1 MVPRAP
7 QEGGAGLRGAP
18 AQKERYQGDNSS
30 RIPSQSHTDSCICL
44 EIGRLYHT
52 RDPAPSKDK
61 SRSESTW
68 PPKQCGME
76 MKPEASGQ
84 GRKRKYLDEGGTEI
98 ESETLGQGKKP
109 KCQNEGATDLEF
121 LEPSKTRKRIPQEHQ
136 NLELQSQQLGKD
148 KLWEPH
154 QESLR
159 QLKPPEWAKG
169 PQEQAVTGRKSGD
182 GDKSLKRP
190 CCVIEEHAE
199 NYLRQKYQRLL
210 QHLPPSDNMKSDP
223 QRVHTT
229 LGDTLKIKGCVE
241 GHSHGSRTTQCDPKQ
256 ATVVTTKEC
265 VSPDLKVKTCTE
277 NSSDT
282 QKKDAV
288 NLEGRQGHHL
298 EPDLLRAE
306 AQVFLHSGSSRS
318 LPNMK
323 PVVITEK
330 KPVTKQE
337 KGRGTNEVLDVT
349 EDMEKEVRNAL
360 GPGPQEEIL
369 TSAFKLHITRGD
381 IHTLK
386 NGEWLNDE
394 VINFYMNL
402 LVERNNKKG
411 YPALHVF
418 NTFFYPKLKHGG
430 YCSVKRWT
438 RGIKLFEKE
447 IVLVPIH
454 QKVHWSLI
462 VIDLRK
468 QSIVYYDSMGQ
479 TGQSIC
485 ETIFE
490 YLQNESKTQRNI
502 ELDPLEWKRY
512 SMTSKEIPQ
521 QLNGSDCGIF
531 TCKYADY
538 ISRDQ
543 PLTFS
548 QQHMPIFRKKMVW
561 EILHSHLL

>member
-1 MVPRAP
+1 MWQP
-7 QEGGAGLRGAP
+7 
-18 AQKERYQGDNSS
+18 
-30 RIPSQSHTDSCICL
+30 T
-44 EIGRLYHT
+44 
-52 RDPAPSKDK
+52 
-61 SRSESTW
+61 
-68 PPKQCGME
+68 QCEME
-76 MKPEASGQ
+76 MKPGTSGQ
-84 GRKRKYLDEGGTEI
+84 GHKRKYQNEVGTDI
-98 ESETLGQGKKP
+98 ESEALGQGKKL
-109 KCQNEGATDLEF
+109 KCQDEGATDLAFGEH
-121 LEPSKTRKRIPQEHQ
+121 SKPWKRIPQEQ
-136 NLELQSQQLGKD
+136 QGLELQSQQPGKD
-148 KLWEPH
+148 KVQEP
-154 QESLR
+154 QEENLR

-169 PQEQAVTGRKSGD
+169 SQEQAVTGKKSGD
-182 GDKSLKRP
+182 DGKGRKRP
-190 CCVIEEHAE
+190 SCDMEEYAE
-199 NYLRQKYQRLL
+199 NHQRQKYQRLL
-210 QHLPPSDNMKSDP
+210 QHLPPSVHMISNP
-223 QRVHTT
+223 QRALTT
-229 LGDTLKIKGCVE
+229 LRDTLKIKGCVE
-241 GHSHGSRTTQCDPKQ
+241 GHNHASRTTQCDPKQ
-256 ATVVTTKEC
+256 STVVTTKEC
-265 VSPDLKVKTCTE
+265 VLPDKKVKTCTE
-277 NSSDT
+277 NPSDT

-288 NLEGRQGHHL
+288 NLEGRREQHL

-337 KGRGTNEVLDVT
+337 KGRVTNEVLDVT
-349 EDMEKEVRNAL
+349 ENMEKEVRNAL

-447 IVLVPIH
+447 IVIVPIH

-468 QSIVYYDSMGQ
+468 QSIVYFDSMGQ

-548 QQHMPIFRKKMVW
+548 QQHMPIFRKRMVW

>member
-1 MVPRAP
+1 MW
-7 QEGGAGLRGAP
+7 Q
-18 AQKERYQGDNSS
+18 
-30 RIPSQSHTDSCICL
+30 
-44 EIGRLYHT
+44 
-52 RDPAPSKDK
+52 
-61 SRSESTW
+61 
-68 PPKQCGME
+68 PKQSGMDV
-76 MKPEASGQ
+76 KPEASGQ
-84 GRKRKYLDEGGTEI
+84 GQKRKYQYEGGTEI
-98 ESETLGQGKKP
+98 ESLGEGKKL
-109 KCQNEGATDLEF
+109 KCQDEGGMYLKFEK
-121 LEPSKTRKRIPQEHQ
+121 PSKTEKRIPQEQQ
-136 NLELQSQQLGKD
+136 NLELHSQQPCKD
-148 KLWEPH
+148 KVWEPH

-159 QLKPPEWAKG
+159 QLKPLEWATG
-169 PQEQAVTGRKSGD
+169 PQEQAITGRKSGD
-182 GDKSLKRP
+182 GDKGHKRP
-190 CCVIEEHAE
+190 WCVMEEYAE
-199 NYLRQKYQRLL
+199 NHQRRKYQRLL
-210 QHLPPSDNMKSDP
+210 QQLPLSDCMKSDQ
-223 QRVHTT
+223 QRVPTT
-229 LGDTLKIKGCVE
+229 MVDSLKIKGCVE
-241 GHSHGSRTTQCDPKQ
+241 GHSHGSTTTQCDPKQ
-256 ATVVTTKEC
+256 STIVTTKEC
-265 VSPDLKVKTCTE
+265 VSPDKKVKTCTE
-277 NSSDT
+277 NSDT
-282 QKKDAV
+282 QKKDEA

-298 EPDLLRAE
+298 EPDLLRTE
-306 AQVFLHSGSSRS
+306 ALVFLHSSSSRS
-318 LPNMK
+318 LPNKM

-330 KPVTKQE
+330 KPDGEQE
-337 KGRGTNEVLDVT
+337 KGRGTDEVLDIT

-411 YPALHVF
+411 YPAVHVF

-468 QSIVYYDSMGQ
+468 KSIVYFDSMGQ

-502 ELDPLEWKRY
+502 ELDPLQWKRY

-548 QQHMPIFRKKMVW
+548 QQHMPIFRKRMVW

>member
-1 MVPRAP
+1 MW
-7 QEGGAGLRGAP
+7 Q
-18 AQKERYQGDNSS
+18 
-30 RIPSQSHTDSCICL
+30 
-44 EIGRLYHT
+44 
-52 RDPAPSKDK
+52 
-61 SRSESTW
+61 
-68 PPKQCGME
+68 PKQCGME
-76 MKPEASGQ
+76 MEPEASGQ
-84 GRKRKYLDEGGTEI
+84 GRKRKYKDEGGTEI
-98 ESETLGQGKKP
+98 ESEALGQGKKV
-109 KCQNEGATDLEF
+109 KCQDEGPTGLEF
-121 LEPSKTRKRIPQEHQ
+121 EEPRKTQKRIPHEQQ
-136 NLELQSQQLGKD
+136 DRELQSQQPCKD
-148 KLWEPH
+148 ELWEPH

-159 QLKPPEWAKG
+159 QLKPLEWAKG
-169 PQEQAVTGRKSGD
+169 PQEQAVTGRESGD
-182 GDKSLKRP
+182 GGKGRKRP
-190 CCVIEEHAE
+190 CCIMEEYAKNHQ
-199 NYLRQKYQRLL
+199 RQKCQRLL
-210 QHLPPSDNMKSDP
+210 QHLLPSDHMKSDP

-229 LGDTLKIKGCVE
+229 LVDTLKIKGCVE

-256 ATVVTTKEC
+256 STAVTTKEC
-265 VSPDLKVKTCTE
+265 VSPDLRVRTCTE

-288 NLEGRQGHHL
+288 NLEGRRGHHL
-298 EPDLLRAE
+298 EPDLPRAE

-318 LPNMK
+318 LPNKM
-323 PVVITEK
+323 PVVMAEK
-330 KPVTKQE
+330 KPVAEQE
-337 KGRGTNEVLDVT
+337 KGRGMDEVLNVT
-349 EDMEKEVRNAL
+349 EDMEKEIRNAL

-381 IHTLK
+381 IHTLE

-418 NTFFYPKLKHGG
+418 STFFYPKLKHGG

-447 IVLVPIH
+447 IILVPIH

-468 QSIVYYDSMGQ
+468 QSIIYLDSMGQ

-490 YLQNESKTQRNI
+490 YLQIESKTRRNI

-548 QQHMPIFRKKMVW
+548 QQHMSIFRKRMVW
-561 EILHSHLL
+561 EILHNHLL

>member
-1 MVPRAP
+1 MW
-7 QEGGAGLRGAP
+7 Q
-18 AQKERYQGDNSS
+18 
-30 RIPSQSHTDSCICL
+30 
-44 EIGRLYHT
+44 
-52 RDPAPSKDK
+52 
-61 SRSESTW
+61 
-68 PPKQCGME
+68 PKQCGME
-76 MKPEASGQ
+76 MEPEASGQ
-84 GRKRKYLDEGGTEI
+84 GRKRKYKDEGGTEI
-98 ESETLGQGKKP
+98 EFEALGQGKKP
-109 KCQNEGATDLEF
+109 KYQGEGRTGLEF
-121 LEPSKTRKRIPQEHQ
+121 EEPSKTQKRIPQEQ
-136 NLELQSQQLGKD
+136 QDLELQSQHPCKD
-148 KLWEPH
+148 ELWEPQ
-154 QESLR
+154 QESIR
-159 QLKPPEWAKG
+159 QLKALEWAKG
-169 PQEQAVTGRKSGD
+169 PQEQAVTVRKSGD
-182 GDKSLKRP
+182 GGKGLKRP
-190 CCVIEEHAE
+190 SCLMEEYAE
-199 NYLRQKYQRLL
+199 NHLRQKYQRLL
-210 QHLPPSDNMKSDP
+210 QHLPPGNNMKSDP
-223 QRVHTT
+223 QRAHTT
-229 LGDTLKIKGCVE
+229 LVDTMKIKGCVE

-256 ATVVTTKEC
+256 STVVATKEC
-265 VSPDLKVKTCTE
+265 ISPDKKVRMCTE

-282 QKKDAV
+282 RKNDAV
-288 NLEGRQGHHL
+288 SLEGRRGHDV

-318 LPNMK
+318 LPNKM
-323 PVVITEK
+323 PVVMAEK
-330 KPVTKQE
+330 KPAVDQE
-337 KGRGTNEVLDVT
+337 KVRRMDQVLNVT
-349 EDMEKEVRNAL
+349 EDMEKEIKKAL

-381 IHTLK
+381 IHTLE

-447 IVLVPIH
+447 IILVPIH

-468 QSIVYYDSMGQ
+468 QSIIYLDSMGQ

-490 YLQNESKTQRNI
+490 YLQNESKTRRNV

-531 TCKYADY
+531 TCQYADY

-548 QQHMPIFRKKMVW
+548 QQHMPIFRKRMVW
-561 EILHSHLL
+561 EILNCHLL